1 MWCGW
6 YNNLMKYKRVHCIG
20 IGGIGISAIARHHA
34 AQGAIVSGSDISESD
49 LISVLRDEGM
59 TIHIGHEA
67 NNIPANVDLII
78 HTIAIDYENNPEY
91 IEAQKRI
98 NLDNNTDIS
107 SRHVAVLSYPEALGE
122 LTKEMKTIAI
132 CGTHGKTT
140 TTAMTYAALK
150 QAGMSPTLIVGSLI
164 DNEGKKTN
172 YIKGKA
178 EKNGEHYLVIE
189 ACEYK
194 RSFLNYQSEYV
205 LVTNIDEDHLDYYKD
220 IHDIRN
226 AFREF
231 ARNINHMGCL
241 IIHIPEEIVFTESIF
256 VKNKKIKG
264 HRLVIADDIIS
275 KEDIKLTV
283 IGDHNKSNAQLVV
296 ALGHI
301 LVKDIYCDENKEE
314 QFNKNILKGLK
325 DFLGTWRRMEYK
337 GYSTNDAMVYDDYA
351 HHPNEMVPTL
361 TALRQHYPDK
371 KIVLVFQPHLQSR
384 THAFY
389 EEFIDAMMIADI
401 VYVLPIYHAR
411 SEHDYGLNNYKIVA
425 SIIDR
430 YRAEGKEIDE
440 CKVYTLDFDNATKEL
455 LKYNNYHI
463 IITMGAGKNNIIA
476 DELTKN

>member
-34 AQGAIVSGSDISESD
+34 ARGAIVSGSDISESD
-49 LISVLRDEGM
+49 LISALRDEGM

-98 NLDNNTDIS
+98 NLDNSTDIS
-107 SRHVAVLSYPEALGE
+107 SRHVAVLSYAEALGE

-231 ARNINHMGCL
+231 AHNINHMGCL
-241 IIHIPEEIVFTESIF
+241 IIHIPEEIVFTSKFTKSVAYIRYIF
-256 VKNKKIKG
+256 
-264 HRLVIADDIIS
+264 IIVQM
-275 KEDIKLTV
+275 IF
-283 IGDHNKSNAQLVV
+283 
-296 ALGHI
+296 
-301 LVKDIYCDENKEE
+301 IYV
-314 QFNKNILKGLK
+314 
-325 DFLGTWRRMEYK
+325 
-337 GYSTNDAMVYDDYA
+337 GYQY
-351 HHPNEMVPTL
+351 
-361 TALRQHYPDK
+361 
-371 KIVLVFQPHLQSR
+371 IF
-384 THAFY
+384 
-389 EEFIDAMMIADI
+389 
-401 VYVLPIYHAR
+401 
-411 SEHDYGLNNYKIVA
+411 
-425 SIIDR
+425 
-430 YRAEGKEIDE
+430 
-440 CKVYTLDFDNATKEL
+440 
-455 LKYNNYHI
+455 
-463 IITMGAGKNNIIA
+463 
-476 DELTKN
+476 